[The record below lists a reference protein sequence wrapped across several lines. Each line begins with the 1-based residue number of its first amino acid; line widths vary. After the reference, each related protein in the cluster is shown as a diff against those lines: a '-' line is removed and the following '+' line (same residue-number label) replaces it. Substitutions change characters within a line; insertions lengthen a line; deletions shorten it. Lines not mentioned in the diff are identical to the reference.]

1 MIYLTQL
8 IFVEPGKEQLFH
20 QFEDLAIPLMEHYR
34 GRILYR
40 LRPAPDAFV
49 SGEADKPYE
58 IHFISFDTESD
69 LENFLKD
76 DRRQAFMH
84 LKNASVRKI
93 LLVKGAKM

>member
-8 IFVEPGKEQLFH
+8 IFVEPGKEQIFH
-20 QFEDLAIPLMEHYR
+20 QFEDLAIPLMERYR

-40 LRPAPDAFV
+40 LRPTPETYV
-49 SGEADKPYE
+49 SGDADKPYE
-58 IHFISFDTESD
+58 IHFISFDTEND

-76 DRRQAFMH
+76 DRRQEFMH
-84 LKNASVRKI
+84 LKNASVRKV

>member
-8 IFVEPGKEQLFH
+8 IFVEPGKEQIFH
-20 QFEDLAIPLMEHYR
+20 QFEDLAIPLMERYR

-40 LRPAPDAFV
+40 LRPTPEAYV
-49 SGEADKPYE
+49 SGDADKPYE
-58 IHFISFDTESD
+58 IHFISFDTEND

-76 DRRQAFMH
+76 DRRQEFMH
-84 LKNASVRKI
+84 LKNASVRKV